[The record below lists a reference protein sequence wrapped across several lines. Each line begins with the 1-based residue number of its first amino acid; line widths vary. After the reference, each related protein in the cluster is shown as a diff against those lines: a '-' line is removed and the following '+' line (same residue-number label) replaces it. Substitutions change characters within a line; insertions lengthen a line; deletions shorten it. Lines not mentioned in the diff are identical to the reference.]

1 MSTNTTERANLS
13 LGDMVVCSAYIRPS
27 GWHFEIYDQPEQSA
41 YLIGNGQTEG
51 KEVDGFESCE
61 KFVMKTALFTGVF
74 VGVTTLCT
82 ELFCEWN
89 ENPYGR
95 SGYQCSSVNPKPFA
109 IVYYAENKKRL
120 VPMESIKKVEL

>member
-1 MSTNTTERANLS
+1 MSTNMTERNDLS

-27 GWHFEIYDQPEQSA
+27 GWHFEIYDQLEQSA

-61 KFVMKTALFTGVF
+61 KFVTKTALFTGVF

-82 ELFCEWN
+82 ELFCE
-89 ENPYGR
+89 
-95 SGYQCSSVNPKPFA
+95 
-109 IVYYAENKKRL
+109 
-120 VPMESIKKVEL
+120 ESIWALWLPVQFCQSETVRHRLLRRE

>member
-1 MSTNTTERANLS
+1 M
-13 LGDMVVCSAYIRPS
+13 
-27 GWHFEIYDQPEQSA
+27 
-41 YLIGNGQTEG
+41 
-51 KEVDGFESCE
+51 DGFESCE
-61 KFVMKTALFTGVF
+61 KYETKAASFTGIF

-95 SGYQCSSVNPKPFA
+95 SGYQCSSLTPKPFA

-120 VPMESIKKVEL
+120 VPMDSIEKVER